1 MTQYKDQHVKL
12 LLNNNILIEGV
23 VQVWSDSSVEIL
35 SLDKQSTS
43 IILHPKEDI
52 RVIKVIHQKE
62 LIKEKSITEK
72 KFEEV
77 SQQVGYDDLK
87 IKKLSEL
94 KVDLIKQDKEIV
106 ANKLKQHQL
115 SEVKKV
121 NYDYPGFFKK

>member
-62 LIKEKSITEK
+62 LIKEKSITDK